1 MEELKTKIEKIENK
15 VKNINRCKRIHDNM
29 VAIRDTMKKCL
40 DMISSEEPVVSSISF
55 CFEDNGIEKYFNL
68 SNNIVNIPAN
78 VMITPLYNAISMLDK
93 RIEDMEKDIMN
104 IDDKSLNAFEQ
115 YIEQIKL

>member
-1 MEELKTKIEKIENK
+1 MEELKTKIENK

-29 VAIRDTMKKCL
+29 VTIRDTMKKCL
-40 DMISSEEPVVSSISF
+40 DMISSEESVVSSISLY
-55 CFEDNGIEKYFNL
+55 FEGKEREEYFNL
-68 SNNIVNIPAN
+68 SNYIVNIPAN
-78 VMITPLYNAISMLDK
+78 VMITPLCDAISLLDN

-104 IDDKSLNAFEQ
+104 VDDKSLNAFEQ